1 LNTEVRREQIIQAA
15 MNLIASRGLKG
26 LSMAALANRIGLV
39 PSAIYRH
46 FKSKDDIVD
55 MILGVIRE
63 RLLTNI
69 RITCQETSEP
79 MERLQR
85 ILKRHVETLRENRA
99 IPRII
104 FTEDVFTGNPKRRNK
119 VYGIVV
125 GYLEGLNQIIRDG
138 QEKGH
143 IRSDMDSKTIALMF
157 LGMIQSGAILW
168 FLSDG
173 KFDIANQLEKNWNVF
188 KEAITANWILPFKR
202 PGKKGGVNECHRSE
216 GKRGF

>member
-1 LNTEVRREQIIQAA
+1 MVKREKLNTEVRQEQIIQAA

-46 FKSKDDIVD
+46 FKSKNDIVD
-55 MILGVIRE
+55 MILDFIQE

-69 RITCQETSEP
+69 RITCKETSEP

-119 VYGIVV
+119 VYGIVS
-125 GYLEGLNQIIRDG
+125 GYLEGLNKIIRDG
-138 QEKGH
+138 QEKGQ
-143 IRSDMDSKTIALMF
+143 IRSDMDSKTVALMF
-157 LGMIQSGAILW
+157 LGMIQPGAILW

-173 KFDIANQLEKNWNVF
+173 KFDISKHSEKNWNVF
-188 KEAITANWILPFKR
+188 REAIRAN
-202 PGKKGGVNECHRSE
+202 
-216 GKRGF
+216 

>member
-1 LNTEVRREQIIQAA
+1 MVKREKLNTEVRQEQIIQAA

-46 FKSKDDIVD
+46 FKSKNDIVD
-55 MILGVIRE
+55 MILDFIQE

-69 RITCQETSEP
+69 RITCKETSEP

-85 ILKRHVETLRENRA
+85 ILKRHVETLRKNRA

-104 FTEDVFTGNPKRRNK
+104 FTEDIFSGNPKRRTK
-119 VYGIVV
+119 VYRIVS
-125 GYLEGLNQIIRDG
+125 GYLEDMNKIIQDG
-138 QEKGH
+138 QEKRQ
-143 IRSDMDSKTIALMF
+143 IRSDMDSKTVALMF
-157 LGMIQSGAILW
+157 LGMIQPGAILW

-173 KFDIANQLEKNWNVF
+173 KFDMSKQSEKNWNIF
-188 KEAITANWILPFKR
+188 REAIRAN
-202 PGKKGGVNECHRSE
+202 
-216 GKRGF
+216 

>member
-1 LNTEVRREQIIQAA
+1 LKMMRREKLNTEVRQEQIIQAA

-69 RITCQETSEP
+69 RITCKETSEP
-79 MERLQR
+79 MERLQH

-125 GYLEGLNQIIRDG
+125 GYLEGLNEIIRDG
-138 QEKGH
+138 QEKGQ
-143 IRSDMDSKTIALMF
+143 IRSDMDSKTVALMF
-157 LGMIQSGAILW
+157 LGMIQPGAILW

-173 KFDIANQLEKNWNVF
+173 KFDISKQSEKNWNVF
-188 KEAITANWILPFKR
+188 REAIRAN
-202 PGKKGGVNECHRSE
+202 
-216 GKRGF
+216 

>member
-1 LNTEVRREQIIQAA
+1 MRREKLNTEVRQEQIIEAA

-46 FKSKDDIVD
+46 FKSKNDILD
-55 MILGVIRE
+55 MILNFIQE
-63 RLLTNI
+63 RLLTNV
-69 RITCQETSEP
+69 RIACKETTEP

-104 FTEDVFTGNPKRRNK
+104 FTEDVFSGNPRRKAK
-119 VYGIVV
+119 VYGIIN
-125 GYLEGLNQIIRDG
+125 GYLAGLNKIICDG

-143 IRSDMDSKTIALMF
+143 IRSDMDSKTVALMF
-157 LGMIQSGAILW
+157 LGMIQPGVILW
-168 FLSDG
+168 SLSDG
-173 KFDIANQLEKNWNVF
+173 KFDISKNSEKNWNIF
-188 KEAITANWILPFKR
+188 REAIRAN
-202 PGKKGGVNECHRSE
+202 
-216 GKRGF
+216 

>member
-1 LNTEVRREQIIQAA
+1 MMKREKLNTEVRQEQIVEAA

-55 MILGVIRE
+55 VMLGVIRE

-69 RITCQETSEP
+69 RITCKETSEP
-79 MERLQR
+79 MERLQS

-104 FTEDVFTGNPKRRNK
+104 FSEDVFTGNPKRRNK

-125 GYLEGLNQIIRDG
+125 GYLEDLNEIIRDG
-138 QEKGH
+138 QEKGQ
-143 IRSDMDSKTIALMF
+143 IRSDMDSKTVALMF
-157 LGMIQSGAILW
+157 LGMIQPGAILW

-173 KFDIANQLEKNWNVF
+173 KFDISKQSEKNWNVF
-188 KEAITANWILPFKR
+188 RKAIRAN
-202 PGKKGGVNECHRSE
+202 
-216 GKRGF
+216 

>member
-1 LNTEVRREQIIQAA
+1 MKREKLNTEVRQEQIIQAA

-46 FKSKDDIVD
+46 FKSKDDILD
-55 MILGVIRE
+55 MILDFIQE

-69 RITCQETSEP
+69 RITCKETSEP

-104 FTEDVFTGNPKRRNK
+104 FTEDVFSGNPKRKNK
-119 VYGIVV
+119 VYGIVN
-125 GYLEGLNQIIRDG
+125 GYLEGLNKIIRDG
-138 QEKGH
+138 QEKGQ
-143 IRSDMDSKTIALMF
+143 IRSDMDSKTVALMF
-157 LGMIQSGAILW
+157 LGMIQPGAILW

-173 KFDIANQLEKNWNVF
+173 KFDISKHSEKNWNVF
-188 KEAITANWILPFKR
+188 REAIRAN
-202 PGKKGGVNECHRSE
+202 
-216 GKRGF
+216 

>member
-1 LNTEVRREQIIQAA
+1 MRIVKREKLNTEVRQEQIVEAA

-46 FKSKDDIVD
+46 FKSKNDIVD
-55 MILGVIRE
+55 MILDFIQE

-69 RITCQETSEP
+69 RITCKETSEP

-85 ILKRHVETLRENRA
+85 ILKRHVETLRKNRA

-104 FTEDVFTGNPKRRNK
+104 FTEDIFSGNPKRRTK
-119 VYGIVV
+119 VYRIVS
-125 GYLEGLNQIIRDG
+125 GYLEDLNKIIQDG
-138 QEKGH
+138 QEKGQ
-143 IRSDMDSKTIALMF
+143 IRSDMDSKTVALMF
-157 LGMIQSGAILW
+157 LGMIQPGAILW

-173 KFDIANQLEKNWNVF
+173 KFDMSKQSEKNWNIF
-188 KEAITANWILPFKR
+188 REAIRAN
-202 PGKKGGVNECHRSE
+202 
-216 GKRGF
+216 

>member
-1 LNTEVRREQIIQAA
+1 MVKREKLNTEVRQEQIVEAA

-46 FKSKDDIVD
+46 FKSKNDIVD

-69 RITCQETSEP
+69 RITCEETSEP
-79 MERLQR
+79 IERLQR

-125 GYLEGLNQIIRDG
+125 GYLEGLNEIIRDG
-138 QEKGH
+138 QEKGQ
-143 IRSDMDSKTIALMF
+143 IRSDMDSKTVALMF
-157 LGMIQSGAILW
+157 LGMIQPGAILW

-173 KFDIANQLEKNWNVF
+173 KFDISKQSEKNWNVF
-188 KEAITANWILPFKR
+188 REAIRAN
-202 PGKKGGVNECHRSE
+202 
-216 GKRGF
+216 

>member
-1 LNTEVRREQIIQAA
+1 MRREKLNTEVRQEQIIQAA

-46 FKSKDDIVD
+46 FKSKNDIVD
-55 MILGVIRE
+55 MILDFIQE

-69 RITCQETSEP
+69 RITCKETSEP

-85 ILKRHVETLRENRA
+85 ILRRHVETLRENRA

-104 FTEDVFTGNPKRRNK
+104 FTEDVFSGNPKRKAK
-119 VYGIVV
+119 VYRIVN
-125 GYLEGLNQIIRDG
+125 GYLEGLNKIIREG
-138 QEKGH
+138 QKKGQ
-143 IRSDMDSKTIALMF
+143 IRSDMDSKTVALMF
-157 LGMIQSGAILW
+157 LGMIQPGAILW

-173 KFDIANQLEKNWNVF
+173 KFDISRHSEKNWNVF
-188 KEAITANWILPFKR
+188 REAIRAN
-202 PGKKGGVNECHRSE
+202 
-216 GKRGF
+216 

>member
-1 LNTEVRREQIIQAA
+1 MVKREKLNTEVRQEQIIQAA

-46 FKSKDDIVD
+46 FKSKNDIVD
-55 MILGVIRE
+55 MILDFIQE

-69 RITCQETSEP
+69 RITCKETSEP

-85 ILKRHVETLRENRA
+85 ILKRHVETLRKNRA

-104 FTEDVFTGNPKRRNK
+104 FTEDIFSGNPKRRTK
-119 VYGIVV
+119 VYRIVS
-125 GYLEGLNQIIRDG
+125 GYLEDMNKIIQDG
-138 QEKGH
+138 QEKRQ
-143 IRSDMDSKTIALMF
+143 IRSDMDSKTVALMF
-157 LGMIQSGAILW
+157 LGMIQPGAILW

-173 KFDIANQLEKNWNVF
+173 KFDISKQSEKNWNLF
-188 KEAITANWILPFKR
+188 REAIRAK
-202 PGKKGGVNECHRSE
+202 
-216 GKRGF
+216 